1 METTQ
6 MSVNKMWSMHAM
18 DIVQQQN
25 EMKYC
30 FFMATTW
37 MNLENILSK
46 KKKKKKPITK
56 NHILYHAIYMKYPE

>member
-1 METTQ
+1 
-6 MSVNKMWSMHAM
+6 MHAM

-30 FFMATTW
+30 FLMATTW

-46 KKKKKKPITK
+46 KKKKSQSQNTTSYIMPFT
-56 NHILYHAIYMKYPE
+56 

>member
-1 METTQ
+1 
-6 MSVNKMWSMHAM
+6 MHAM

-46 KKKKKKPITK
+46 KKKKA
-56 NHILYHAIYMKYPE
+56 NHKIPHLISCHLHEMPRIGQSIETESRLVIV

>member
-1 METTQ
+1 
-6 MSVNKMWSMHAM
+6 MHAM

-30 FFMATTW
+30 FFMATTC

-46 KKKKKKPITK
+46 KKKKKPITK
-56 NHILYHAIYMKYPE
+56 HHILYHAIYMKCPE

>member
-1 METTQ
+1 
-6 MSVNKMWSMHAM
+6 MHAM

-46 KKKKKKPITK
+46 KKKKANHKKPHLISCHLHEIPRIGQSKGTESRLV
-56 NHILYHAIYMKYPE
+56 IA